1 MGDTVSIK
9 ADFLQA
15 VKGEDEAHS
24 NFVKAVE
31 EHRRDR
37 ERRSEAGDETA
48 KLKFGRTTQLASKP
62 HHQAAQQQ
70 KFKPQQQKFGQFK
83 RGQQQFQHVKQVKQV
98 HFQKGKSQ
106 QKGKGNRQGVWV
118 QRW

>member
-48 KLKFGRTTQLASKP
+48 KLKFGRNMQVASKP
-62 HHQAAQQQ
+62 QHQQAAQPQ
-70 KFKPQQQKFGQFK
+70 KFKHGASFR
-83 RGQQQFQHVKQVKQV
+83 RGGSFQHAKVKQV
-98 HFQKGKSQ
+98 HFQKQHG
-106 QKGKGNRQGVWV
+106 KGKGKGVWV
-118 QRW
+118 